1 MSQPP
6 TLAQRLVLG
15 GMIVVM
21 ATLMALLVAI
31 CQDAQRRDQ
40 AEQRLLFRD
49 HSYRSEAELRA
60 CLLDQRKDGLVLT
73 TTERPLFGP
82 APRELVNTA
91 RHTTVAIENRGDF
104 RIIRAWRR
112 GETTLRPGEI
122 VHLLECLGRPAG

>member
-1 MSQPP
+1 M
-6 TLAQRLVLG
+6 LARRLVLG

-21 ATLMALLVAI
+21 TALMALLVAI
-31 CQDAQRRDQ
+31 GQDAQRRDR
-40 AEQRLLFRD
+40 AEQRLLLRD
-49 HSYRSEAELRA
+49 HSYRPEADLRA
-60 CLLDQRKDGLVLT
+60 CLLDPRQDGLVLT
-73 TTERPLFGP
+73 DPGRPLFGP